1 MADTYRARRLR
12 HIRAF
17 DRRVADEQRA
27 VARSAGRL
35 VTLAAVRGES
45 GERIVPNTRRS
56 RDALKQQIWQQVVK
70 PYFVGTGADAFASGE
85 PQSPFARLIA
95 EGVEGATRIA
105 VEQQVN
111 LLQRRIRDRRVLGW
125 LTGPRGWVPVT
136 EQRGVYDPWH
146 SWVDPA
152 GYTLSDRVWRT
163 AIEER
168 ARIDRLLD
176 YHIAQGTAAVDI
188 AELLE
193 DFLTPGARLLR
204 TRTPYGREGSYAAR
218 RLARTEISAAAGRAT
233 VSASIANPFVEG
245 IQWSLSGSHPKPD
258 ICDDHARGGPNGDG
272 VYAPGNVPPYPAHP
286 HCLCNLQPVTGRD
299 TRVLVE
305 ELRAEIRAATPRAR
319 ALQGLFNVEFLTR
332 ALMAGAFEQ
341 IAEVV
346 V

>member
-12 HIRAF
+12 HIRTF
-17 DRRVADEQRA
+17 DRRVTDEQRV
-27 VARSAGRL
+27 VARNAGRL
-35 VTLAAVRGES
+35 VTLAAARGEN
-45 GERIVPNTRRS
+45 GERVVPNTRRA
-56 RDALKQQIWQQVVK
+56 RADLKNHIWQQVVK
-70 PYFVGTGADAFASGE
+70 PYFVGTGADAFANGE

-111 LLQRRIRDRRVLGW
+111 LLRRRVRDRRVLDW
-125 LTGPRGWVPVT
+125 LTGPRGLPVVT
-136 EQRGVYDPWH
+136 EQRGIYDPWH
-146 SWVDPA
+146 LWVDPS

-233 VSASIANPFVEG
+233 VNASIANPFVEG
-245 IQWSLSGSHPKPD
+245 IQWSLSVSHAKPD
-258 ICDDHARGGPNGDG
+258 ICDDNARGGENGDG
-272 VYAPGNVPPYPAHP
+272 VYAPSEVPPYPAHP
-286 HCLCNLQPVTGRD
+286 HCLCNLQPVTVKD

-332 ALMAGAFEQ
+332 ALMTGVFEQ
-341 IAEVV
+341 IAEAML
-346 V
+346 